1 MSADLRDALALARAG
16 DERGFSTIYTELAA
30 SVNRYAHSRNVE
42 DPEQFTNDVFLSA
55 FRSLDRFEGDED
67 RLRGWI
73 FTIARNRAIDDAR
86 RRSRRPTIA
95 DADVPEETNPGA
107 DVVALR
113 GLEADHVTDHLAVLT
128 DEQRE
133 VLMLRLVTGLTIAE
147 VAETVG
153 REIGAVKALQRR
165 AIRRLQKELPDDP
178 YPSDHHER

>member
-16 DERGFSTIYTELAA
+16 DERGFSTIYAELAA

-86 RRSRRPTIA
+86 RRSRRPTVA
-95 DADVPEETNPGA
+95 DADVPEETTPGA

-113 GLEADHVTDHLAVLT
+113 DLEADHVADQLAVLT

-133 VLMLRLVTGLTIAE
+133 VLMLRLVSGLTIAE
-147 VAETVG
+147 VADTVG
-153 REIGAVKALQRR
+153 REVGAVKALQRR
-165 AIRRLQKELPDDP
+165 AIRRLQKEFPDDP

>member
-16 DERGFSTIYTELAA
+16 DERGFSTIYAELAA
-30 SVNRYAHSRNVE
+30 NVNRYAHSRNVE

-95 DADVPEETNPGA
+95 DADVPEETTPGA

-113 GLEADHVTDHLAVLT
+113 DLEADHVTDQLAVLT

-133 VLMLRLVTGLTIAE
+133 VLMLRLVAGLTIAE
-147 VAETVG
+147 VADTVG